1 MSLNCEIVKDL
12 VALYTDNSANPKTVA
27 EIEEH
32 LSQCE
37 DCANYYKRY
46 QKINEKS
53 PVLSDEPFAAPLS
66 YTKLATPSY
75 PTDLGTACFYRCHC
89 CRCCRHLLL
98 FKMALENRR
107 TKRRITERMHI
118 YE

>member
-66 YTKLATPSY
+66 YTKLA
-75 PTDLGTACFYRCHC
+75 
-89 CRCCRHLLL
+89 
-98 FKMALENRR
+98 RR
-107 TKRRITERMHI
+107 LRIRRIWGRLAFIAAIVAAVVATSCFLRWLWKIGEPDD
-118 YE
+118 E